1 MMISFRRPEDVVP
14 SFLILL
20 SLLILAGTL
29 AYMIFVPKPRVTGST
44 GLSARTKRRMVD
56 DIALTRKQERVASAS
71 IRPRLWHSDPQSVT
85 ATVLEQMTSLAGQH
99 SSKLT
104 AFRPE
109 RSQPFESVTELRFD
123 AQLTGTYPGIR
134 AIMAAL
140 DARGSKIVLRAVQVA
155 SSQEADN
162 TVTAT
167 LGLSGYIASDPALT
181 PAPAPSSKPN
191 NSEKRNAHG

>member
-29 AYMIFVPKPRVTGST
+29 AYMLVVPKPHVTGST

-56 DIALTRKQERVASAS
+56 DIALTRKQERVANAA

-85 ATVLEQMTSLAGQH
+85 ATVLAQMTSLAGRH

-109 RSQPFESVTELRFD
+109 RSQVFDSVTELRFD
-123 AQLTGTYPGIR
+123 AQLTGTYPGIH
-134 AIMAAL
+134 AIMAEL
-140 DARGSKIVLRAVQVA
+140 DARGSKVVLRAVQIA

-167 LGLSGYIASDPALT
+167 LGLSGYLVSDPTLT
-181 PAPAPSSKPN
+181 PAPAPPVK
-191 NSEKRNAHG
+191 KGNAHG